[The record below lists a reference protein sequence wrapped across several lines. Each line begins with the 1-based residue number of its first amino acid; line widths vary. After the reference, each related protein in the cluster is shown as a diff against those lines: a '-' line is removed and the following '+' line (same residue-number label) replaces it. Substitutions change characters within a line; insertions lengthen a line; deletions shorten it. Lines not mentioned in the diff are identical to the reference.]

1 LTVLAVRIAM
11 AITMHRLVIYDSL
24 FYYLHIITYLIS
36 SFPYPLCIQKQSVWL
51 MNVLEGEDQLCQRMS
66 WALYEHLN
74 VGITTAPDN
83 TETNLYSYDIM
94 TRNCFGSYFDILKE
108 MTYNPKIGEQF
119 NSVGSQA
126 SRQPWDASGL
136 LVHPDENLGREIM
149 QLFTV
154 GLKELNPDGST
165 RVDKFGR
172 SFQTYNNRDIM
183 ANARILTGFVYTSR
197 RGNVEELF
205 RSQKSRMEPMRLEID
220 SHDFYPKTSI
230 DGGWIGDRY
239 PLCVDLPRHHFLR
252 KGATFRFR
260 GGSSLPQSHF
270 APGELVSI
278 SSFFQ
283 GALLLKCYLHLS
295 TRCFDTYRSLG
306 LR

>member
-1 LTVLAVRIAM
+1 
-11 AITMHRLVIYDSL
+11 
-24 FYYLHIITYLIS
+24 
-36 SFPYPLCIQKQSVWL
+36 

-154 GLKELNPDGST
+154 PELTNLEDPPRLTTTAILWPTREFSRGLCT
-165 RVDKFGR
+165 R
-172 SFQTYNNRDIM
+172 
-183 ANARILTGFVYTSR
+183 L
-197 RGNVEELF
+197 VEAML
-205 RSQKSRMEPMRLEID
+205 K
-220 SHDFYPKTSI
+220 
-230 DGGWIGDRY
+230 
-239 PLCVDLPRHHFLR
+239 
-252 KGATFRFR
+252 
-260 GGSSLPQSHF
+260 SSLDHRSH
-270 APGELVSI
+270 AWSQCV
-278 SSFFQ
+278 
-283 GALLLKCYLHLS
+283 
-295 TRCFDTYRSLG
+295 
-306 LR
+306 